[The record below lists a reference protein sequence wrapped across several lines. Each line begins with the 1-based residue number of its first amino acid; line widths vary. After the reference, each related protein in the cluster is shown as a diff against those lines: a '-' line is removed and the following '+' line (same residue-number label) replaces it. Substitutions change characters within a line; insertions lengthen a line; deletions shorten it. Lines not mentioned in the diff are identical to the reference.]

1 MIRHLTASDF
11 KTMPWANGKGVT
23 VELARADDAQGM
35 LWRLSRAAVVEEGDF
50 SIFPGVDRN
59 LTVIEGPG
67 FDLVGALTLRADPL
81 KPVEFPGD
89 LPLAA
94 RRVTGAC
101 EDFNVMVRR
110 GAMRAE
116 VSLESAGRFGPGL
129 VAIFALEPA
138 TVAGLAVGRF
148 DLVLA
153 DEPVDLAG
161 RALVVR
167 LMPVG

>member
-1 MIRHLTASDF
+1 MIRVLSQADF

-23 VELARADDAQGM
+23 VELARVDDAQGM

-67 FDLVGALTLRADPL
+67 FDLEGALSLRADPL

-89 LPLAA
+89 VPLAA
-94 RRVTGAC
+94 RRVTAPC

-116 VSLESAGRFGPGL
+116 VRLMNGGQIGPGR
-129 VAIFALEPA
+129 VAILALEA
-138 TVAGLAVGRF
+138 GTVAGRAVQRF

-153 DEPVDLAG
+153 DEPVEVSGQVLA
-161 RALVVR
+161 VR
-167 LMPVG
+167 LEAV